1 MTPANQIGHSP
12 SLQQGVLLGID
23 KLTTRVRPKAKAA
36 PALPPHLMTG
46 LRGEEEALFHLRQ
59 RGYVIVAR
67 QWRTPRLPGDVD
79 LIGWDGET
87 LCFIEVKTRTGRD
100 IVPAEFAVDEHKREL
115 LRRLASAFQKRFP
128 EPTRRQIRCRF
139 DVVSVYL
146 PSPEDGP
153 KHRVEIDLFPAAFP
167 LH

>member
-1 MTPANQIGHSP
+1 
-12 SLQQGVLLGID
+12 LQQGVLLGID
-23 KLTTRVRPKAKAA
+23 KLATRVRPKAKADT
-36 PALPPHLMTG
+36 ALPPHLLTG

-67 QWRTPRLPGDVD
+67 QWRTPRLPGDID
-79 LIGWDGET
+79 LIGWDGDT

-115 LRRLASAFQKRFP
+115 LRRLACVFQKRFP
-128 EPTRRQIRCRF
+128 ESARRQMRCRF

-146 PSPEDGP
+146 PPPEAGP
-153 KHRVEIDLFPAAFP
+153 NRRVEIDLFPAAFP
-167 LH
+167 VQST